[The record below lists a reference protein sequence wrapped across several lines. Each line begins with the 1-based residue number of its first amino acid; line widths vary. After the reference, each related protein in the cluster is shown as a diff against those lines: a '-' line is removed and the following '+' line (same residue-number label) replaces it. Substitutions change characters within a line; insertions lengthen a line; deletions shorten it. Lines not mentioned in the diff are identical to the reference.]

1 MVEVIK
7 RNEKGLEVWRYQGKV
22 IQSRPGA
29 WLIEAFFDRDE
40 VVLDGLKLMRHDRF
54 LEAYFQDRWYN
65 IFEIHAREDDSLKG
79 WYCNVSTPAEFM
91 DTQVAFN
98 DLALDLLVLADGQQI
113 VLDEDEFA
121 AITLTPQE
129 QQTALKALAVLQE
142 FFKSHPT
149 LDMARDFRDL

>member
-7 RNEKGLEVWRYQGKV
+7 RNEKGQEVWRYQGKV
-22 IQSRPGA
+22 IQSQPGA

-40 VVLDGLKLMRHDRF
+40 VVLDGLKLMRNDRF

-65 IFEIHAREDDSLKG
+65 IFEIHAGGDDSLKG

-91 DTQVAFN
+91 GTQVSFN
-98 DLALDLLVLADGQQI
+98 DLALDLLVLADGRQI

-121 AITLTPQE
+121 LMDLPSRQMKQAREGLA
-129 QQTALKALAVLQE
+129 ALQAFFE
-142 FFKSHPT
+142 FAP
-149 LDMARDFRDL
+149 